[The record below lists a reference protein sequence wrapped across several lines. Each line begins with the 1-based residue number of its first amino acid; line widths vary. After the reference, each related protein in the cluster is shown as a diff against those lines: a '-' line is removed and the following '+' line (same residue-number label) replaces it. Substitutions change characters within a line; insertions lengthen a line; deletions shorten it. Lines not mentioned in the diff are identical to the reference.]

1 MSKAPKKKR
10 KAASDGGGLT
20 YRFVLSDD
28 EFARAW
34 LREYYRRPGWK
45 TWRIIGGPC
54 FIALGLAMMRGE
66 ELLSRGMGIAAIVLG
81 LWYALKP
88 LLAARMLREQRRKSG
103 RSDVELEVKVH
114 GGGIR
119 IDDGKVK
126 REIPWEQVARAGATR
141 DYVWYEL
148 RGGSRATIPL
158 RVVEDP
164 TALRA
169 ELRRHTTWEG

>member
-1 MSKAPKKKR
+1 MAGKR
-10 KAASDGGGLT
+10 KTRKRPDSDALS
-20 YRFVLSDD
+20 YRFTLSDD

-54 FIALGLAMMRGE
+54 FIALGLTMMRNEG
-66 ELLSRGMGIAAIVLG
+66 LLSQGMGIAALVLG

-88 LLAARMLREQRRKSG
+88 LLAARMLREQRAKSG
-103 RSDVELEVKVH
+103 RSHVELEVRLH
-114 GGGIR
+114 GEGIR

-126 REIPWEQVARAGATR
+126 KEIPWDQVVRAGAAPA
-141 DYVWYEL
+141 YVWYEL

-164 TALRA
+164 EALRA
-169 ELRRHTTWEG
+169 KLRAHTAWQA